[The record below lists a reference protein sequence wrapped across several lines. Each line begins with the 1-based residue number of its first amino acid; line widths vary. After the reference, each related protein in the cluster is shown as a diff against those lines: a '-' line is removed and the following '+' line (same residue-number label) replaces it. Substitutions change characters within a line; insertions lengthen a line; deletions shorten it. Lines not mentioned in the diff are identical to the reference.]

1 MKNRSLH
8 LIIFLILIA
17 YSTVNGQ
24 TQKSRVQPGKIYNQG
39 DLLYSPLN
47 GFSASVPNGWMGNLP
62 RESEVFLLMNT
73 SSDFGEIYVFGRES
87 IDLHSLAQIW
97 ASGVDIT
104 ENLRLTAANPKLEGD
119 LLTSSEVTA
128 KGNYVDKGY
137 KAFAATRCGD
147 KGKCIT
153 VLAVADEK
161 NFETVSNT
169 AVELLKNGVFEEPS
183 DVSPYADFDWKNF
196 LSNKLLI
203 TYDEIQ
209 GGAKRTQINLCEDGS
224 FRANVRKKGILKQ
237 VNPQYK
243 GNMSGTWTATG
254 IGPETLLTLTFS
266 GKRLPPLS
274 VKLSFKNE
282 QLYAEN
288 ERYYASES
296 TTCNR

>member
-8 LIIFLILIA
+8 LIIFLMLIA
-17 YSTVNGQ
+17 YSAVNGQ
-24 TQKSRVQPGKIYNQG
+24 TQKSRLQPGKIYNQG
-39 DLLYSPLN
+39 DMLYSPLF
-47 GFSASVPNGWMGNLP
+47 GFSSSVPKGWMGNLP

-73 SSDFGEIYVFGRES
+73 SSAFGEIYVFGREA
-87 IDLHSLAQIW
+87 INLESLAEIW

-104 ENLRLTAANPKLEGD
+104 ENIRLTAANPKLEGD
-119 LLTSSEVTA
+119 LLTSNEVIA
-128 KGNYVDKGY
+128 EGNYLDKGY

-153 VLAVADEK
+153 VLAIADEG
-161 NFETVSNT
+161 NFESVSNT

-183 DVSPYADFDWKNF
+183 NISPYDDFDWKKF
-196 LSNKLLI
+196 LSNKLVI
-203 TYDEIQ
+203 TYDETQ
-209 GGAKRTQINLCEDGS
+209 GGAKRTQINLCEDGT
-224 FRANVRKKGILKQ
+224 FRAKVRKQGILKQ

-243 GNMSGTWTATG
+243 GNMSGTWTVDG

-296 TTCNR
+296 SSCNR